1 MHSAQGVVASIRCIA
16 FKQIRKSYMN
26 DLCYDIALT
35 KVPLVGPV
43 TARVLLH
50 HCGGAKEVFST
61 SPKELVKITGIGPGI
76 AAAIHAPQPLKEAEA
91 ELALAAAEGVQ
102 VLVYP
107 HPPYPRRLL
116 SCPDAP
122 TVLYYRGSA
131 DLNSERIVS
140 VVGTR
145 QPTAHG
151 QRATEQLI
159 KGLVPHNA
167 LIVSGLAYG
176 VDACAHR
183 YCLEIGLPTIGVLAH
198 GMGTV
203 YPSEHTGLAAKMVAQ
218 GGLLS
223 EFGWRVL
230 PEREHFPMRNRIVA
244 ALSDAVVVIE
254 TANRGGSLITAQLAN
269 DYNRD
274 VFAFPGRSTD
284 KSSAGCNWLIKT
296 HRAALI
302 ESAEDLVF
310 QMGWQPAEGKEKKQ
324 ISLFENEFSP
334 EEEIILTLLKGKEAV
349 HLDQLASESG
359 FKAGRLAVVLLEL
372 ECRSIVA
379 SLPGK
384 CYSLLQ

>member
-1 MHSAQGVVASIRCIA
+1 
-16 FKQIRKSYMN
+16 MN
-26 DLCYDIALT
+26 DLRYDIALT

-43 TARVLLH
+43 TARLLLH

-61 SPKELVKITGIGPGI
+61 SPRELVKIAGIGPGI
-76 AAAIHAPQPLKEAEA
+76 AAAIHASQPMREAET
-91 ELALAAAEGVQ
+91 ELALAEAHGVQ
-102 VLVYP
+102 VLAYP
-107 HPPYPRRLL
+107 NPPYPYRLL

-145 QPTAHG
+145 QPTAYG
-151 QRATEQLI
+151 QRATEQLL
-159 KGLVPHNA
+159 KGLMPYDA

-183 YCLEIGLPTIGVLAH
+183 YCLDAGLSTLGVLAH

-203 YPSEHTGLAAKMVAQ
+203 YPPEHTGLAEKMILQ

-223 EFGWRVL
+223 EFGWEVL

-254 TANRGGSLITAQLAN
+254 TAKRGGSLITAQLAN

-302 ESAEDLVF
+302 EDAEDLAF
-310 QMGWQPAEGKEKKQ
+310 QMGWKKAEGKDTKQ
-324 ISLFENEFSP
+324 TSLFENEFSP
-334 EEEIILTLLKGKEAV
+334 EEEIILTLLKGKNSV
-349 HLDQLASESG
+349 QLDQLMTESG
-359 FKAGRLAVVLLEL
+359 FTVGQLAVILLEL

-379 SLPGK
+379 ALPGK
-384 CYSLLQ
+384 CYSLLG

>member
-1 MHSAQGVVASIRCIA
+1 
-16 FKQIRKSYMN
+16 MN
-26 DLCYDIALT
+26 DLRYDIALT

-43 TARVLLH
+43 TARTLLH
-50 HCGGAKEVFST
+50 HCGGAREIFST
-61 SPKELVKITGIGPGI
+61 SPRELVKIAGIGPAI
-76 AAAIHAPQPLKEAEA
+76 AAAIHAPQPMREAEA
-91 ELALAAAEGVQ
+91 ELALAEAHGVQ

-107 HPPYPRRLL
+107 NPPYPYRLL
-116 SCPDAP
+116 ACPDAP

-131 DLNSERIVS
+131 DLNSQRIVS

-151 QRATEQLI
+151 QRATEQLL
-159 KGLVPHNA
+159 KGLAAYNV

-183 YCLEIGLPTIGVLAH
+183 YCLETGIPTLGVLAH
-198 GMGTV
+198 GLGTV
-203 YPSEHTGLAAKMVAQ
+203 YPSEHTSLAEKMVRQ

-223 EFGWRVL
+223 EFGWQVL

-244 ALSDAVVVIE
+244 ALSDAVVVVE

-302 ESAEDLVF
+302 EDAEDLSL
-310 QMGWQPAEGKEKKQ
+310 QMGWQQAESKLKKQ
-324 ISLFENEFSP
+324 ISLFENELSP
-334 EEEIILTLLKGKEAV
+334 EEEIILTLLRGRDAV
-349 HLDQLASESG
+349 HLDQLMAGSG
-359 FKAGRLAVVLLEL
+359 FKAGQLAVVLLEL
-372 ECRSIVA
+372 ECKSVIA
-379 SLPGK
+379 ALPGK
-384 CYSLLQ
+384 CYSLLG